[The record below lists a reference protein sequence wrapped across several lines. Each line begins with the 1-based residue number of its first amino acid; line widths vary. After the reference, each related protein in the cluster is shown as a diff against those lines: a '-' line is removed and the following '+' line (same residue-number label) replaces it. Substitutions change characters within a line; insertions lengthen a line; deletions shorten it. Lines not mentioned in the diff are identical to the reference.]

1 MTEIS
6 MGDFP
11 FYPGKKIRLYTY
23 VFNRKNGSTLYFERA
38 TSLNGII
45 LPPRD
50 IIHKYQRTKRLIQFK
65 ESMKKLSSKF
75 SHYLKK
81 KIRLYTYIFNRNLS
95 SLICFERQTCLRGII
110 LPETSFTSINDIS
123 RDAFPFDVP
132 FHPGHGPEID
142 YPDGPVEP
150 EEDPGDDPDD

>member
-23 VFNRKNGSTLYFERA
+23 VFNRNNGSTLYFERA

-45 LPPRD
+45 LLPRK
-50 IIHKYQRTKRLIQFK
+50 IINKNQRTKRLIQFK

>member
-1 MTEIS
+1 MTEIW

-11 FYPGKKIRLYTY
+11 FYPGKKIKLYTY
-23 VFNRKNGSTLYFERA
+23 VFNRNNDSTLYFKMV

-45 LPPRD
+45 LSPND
-50 IIHKYQRTKRLIQFK
+50 IINKNQRTKRLIQFK

>member
-6 MGDFP
+6 MDDFP

-75 SHYLKK
+75 SDYLKK

-95 SLICFERQTCLRGII
+95 SLIGFERETCLRGII
-110 LPETSFTSINDIS
+110 LPETSFTSLNDIS
-123 RDAFPFDVP
+123 RTAFPFDVP
-132 FHPGHGPEID
+132 FHPGHGPNID
-142 YPDGPVEP
+142 YPKEPEYP
-150 EEDPGDDPDD
+150 EEDP

>member
-6 MGDFP
+6 MWDFP
-11 FYPGKKIRLYTY
+11 LYPGKKIKLYTY
-23 VFNRKNGSTLYFERA
+23 VFNRNNGSTLYFKMV
-38 TSLNGII
+38 TSLNSII
-45 LPPRD
+45 LSPND
-50 IIHKYQRTKRLIQFK
+50 IINKNQRTKRLIQFK

-95 SLICFERQTCLRGII
+95 SLIGFERETCLRGII
-110 LPETSFTSINDIS
+110 LPETSFTSVNDIS

-132 FHPGHGPEID
+132 FHPGKGPEID

>member
-1 MTEIS
+1 
-6 MGDFP
+6 
-11 FYPGKKIRLYTY
+11 
-23 VFNRKNGSTLYFERA
+23 
-38 TSLNGII
+38 
-45 LPPRD
+45 
-50 IIHKYQRTKRLIQFK
+50 
-65 ESMKKLSSKF
+65 MKKPSSKF

-95 SLICFERQTCLRGII
+95 SLICFERETCLRGII

>member
-38 TSLNGII
+38 ISLNGII
-45 LPPRD
+45 LSPND
-50 IIHKYQRTKRLIQFK
+50 IINKNQRTKRLIQFK
-65 ESMKKLSSKF
+65 QSMKKLSSKF
-75 SHYLKK
+75 SDYLKK
-81 KIRLYTYIFNRNLS
+81 KIRPYTYIFNRNLS
-95 SLICFERQTCLRGII
+95 SLIGFERETCLRGII
-110 LPETSFTSINDIS
+110 LPETSFTSVNDIS

-132 FHPGHGPEID
+132 FHPGKGPEID